1 VLYQLSYVG
10 EASTLAA
17 SDPGNFAPLTRD
29 RSREAQS
36 FDWASRRGERLS
48 RLLVVLL
55 ADAIVAASFSQPSR
69 HGVVVLARGQRQTI
83 DQEALAGVAG
93 MRRAAEAEQHP
104 ETLHM
109 VLLFEDRH
117 ACCMSMRRSAD
128 GDSRVFSDSSD
139 VCRRHPERVR
149 PMHQASRQAEKRNE
163 STLDNFRAR
172 STREP
177 NIAAKS
183 SDGA

>member
-1 VLYQLSYVG
+1 MLYQLSYVG

-55 ADAIVAASFSQPSR
+55 ADAIVAASFSPSR

-83 DQEALAGVAG
+83 DQEALASVAE
-93 MRRAAEAEQHP
+93 MRRAAKAEQHP

-117 ACCMSMRRSAD
+117 ARSMSMRRSAD
-128 GDSRVFSDSSD
+128 GGSRVFSDSSD
-139 VCRRHPERVR
+139 VCRRHPKQAR
-149 PMHQASRQAEKRNE
+149 PMHSGQQASRKEEQVDPRQ
-163 STLDNFRAR
+163 LPRQIYAR
-172 STREP
+172 TQHSRE
-177 NIAAKS
+177 IT
-183 SDGA
+183 